1 VVVSTL
7 NQAKAGIFLEFQDR
21 QAYTE
26 TLSRGEKRERE
37 KKNYYLKRKLMDQA
51 LWQMALIPALRR

>member
-1 VVVSTL
+1 MSSRT
-7 NQAKAGIFLEFQDR
+7 DR
-21 QAYTE
+21 PTQKPC
-26 TLSRGEKRERE
+26 LGEKKRERE